1 MARGPAGRLSGIVLA
16 GWLAASAGAWP
27 ADAVP
32 VAPAPVDASWRDS
45 ARGRDV
51 PVRVRVPPGAS
62 QDRPVILFSHGLGGS
77 RDAGTHWA
85 EHWAAHGFIVVHL
98 QHPGS
103 DESVWKGQGGT
114 PQARLGTL
122 KAAASGPQLV
132 ARSRDVAFV
141 LDELARRQS
150 AGDPLLARADL
161 SRVGLA
167 GHSFGAHTTLAAA
180 GQRVV
185 RPGGAE
191 PLLLEPR
198 IRAAIA
204 FSPAANPRDPDP
216 SASFGAI
223 RIPVMSL
230 TGTRDGDVIG
240 NGATPAQRV
249 VPFENMKSPGKYLAV
264 FDGADHAVFGGM
276 PRRRGTGEVDAHVRA
291 ATRELTL
298 DFWRA
303 HLGGDDEARARLE
316 PPRARRLLTPKDRYE
331 AKP

>member
-1 MARGPAGRLSGIVLA
+1 MARPAGILSFLVLA
-16 GWLAASAGAWP
+16 GLLAGSAAAWSADSAGAL
-27 ADAVP
+27 
-32 VAPAPVDASWRDS
+32 PAPVDAAWRDA
-45 ARGRDV
+45 ARQREI
-51 PVRVRVPPGAS
+51 PVRVRAPSGAAS
-62 QDRPVILFSHGLGGS
+62 ARPVILFSHGLGGS

-85 EHWAAHGFIVVHL
+85 EHWAANGFFVVHL

-103 DESVWKGQGGT
+103 DESVWKGPGGA
-114 PQARLGTL
+114 PREKLATL
-122 KAAASGPQLV
+122 KSAASGPQLV

-141 LDELARRQS
+141 LDELARRQAS
-150 AGDPLLARADL
+150 GDPLLAGADL
-161 SRVGLA
+161 SRIGLA

-216 SASFGAI
+216 AASFGAI

-230 TGTRDGDVIG
+230 TGTLDGDVIG
-240 NGATPAQRV
+240 NGATPAQRT
-249 VPFENMKSPGKYLAV
+249 VPFENMKAPGKYLAV
-264 FDGADHAVFGGM
+264 FEGADHAVFGGL
-276 PRRRGTGEVDAHVRA
+276 PRRRGSATSDSRVRA

-303 HLGGDDEARARLE
+303 HLDDDESARRRLE
-316 PPRARRLLTPKDRYE
+316 PTNARRLLSAGDRYE

>member
-1 MARGPAGRLSGIVLA
+1 MARVPAGTWSGLVLA
-16 GWLAASAGAWP
+16 GLLWLSAGATA
-27 ADAVP
+27 ADVIAG
-32 VAPAPVDASWRDS
+32 APAPVDATWRDA
-45 ARGRDV
+45 ARQRDV
-51 PVRVRVPPGAS
+51 PVRLRAPAGAPAA
-62 QDRPVILFSHGLGGS
+62 RPVILFSHGLGGS

-85 EHWAAHGFIVVHL
+85 EHWAAHGFFVVHL

-103 DESVWKGQGGT
+103 DESVWKGRDGRPGEK
-114 PQARLGTL
+114 AGAL

-141 LDELARRQS
+141 LDELARRKD
-150 AGDPLLARADL
+150 AGDPLLAGADL

-198 IRAAIA
+198 IRAAVA

-216 SASFGAI
+216 STSFGAI

-249 VPFENMKSPGKYLAV
+249 VPFENMKGPGK
-264 FDGADHAVFGGM
+264 
-276 PRRRGTGEVDAHVRA
+276 
-291 ATRELTL
+291 
-298 DFWRA
+298 
-303 HLGGDDEARARLE
+303 
-316 PPRARRLLTPKDRYE
+316 
-331 AKP
+331 